1 MSRIAKILK
10 DGDETL
16 PSPLHPVRRK
26 LGKVSPM
33 VIGMVGSRSVNCS
46 LCHRKIFSGL
56 LLAHKQEAH
65 GDTVYSRTATGRP
78 KNIWFRPPA
87 TAKNPGWRRPA
98 ALRPVFGR

>member
-1 MSRIAKILK
+1 MSRIAKLLA
-10 DGDETL
+10 DGNET
-16 PSPLHPVRRK
+16 PSSTPPPARRK

-33 VIGMVGSRSVNCS
+33 VIGMVGSRSVHCG
-46 LCHRKIFSGL
+46 LCQRKIFSGL

-65 GDTVYSRTATGRP
+65 GDTVYSRTITGRP

-87 TAKNPGWRRPA
+87 TAKTPGWRRPA